1 MAPGVEALEGM
12 KMKRKYLDSM
22 TITVPGRENSDG
34 TTTPAVDFRCEVETL
49 SNGKKRIRACD
60 EVRR

>member
-1 MAPGVEALEGM
+1 
-12 KMKRKYLDSM
+12 MKRKYLDSM
-22 TITVPGRENSDG
+22 TVTVPGRENSDG